1 MPSKYPQ
8 RLFWVDVETDGLPDG
23 NDFGVVNVLEV
34 AVIVTDFALNPEAGY
49 EEVIKLTRAGADR
62 IMKNDYVK
70 KMHAD
75 SGLLQASARESEFT
89 LAEVEKNII
98 EVLKETTLD
107 KGDFMIAGSGVAA
120 FDFPL
125 IKQKM
130 PELASWLAYFPMD
143 IGVLRR
149 TVKVLAGKDLVAP
162 VKESFEDGIK
172 AHRALADVQAHIKE
186 AESFRDF
193 FRSLG

>member
-8 RLFWVDVETDGLPDG
+8 RLFWCDFETDGLPDG
-23 NDFGVVNVLEV
+23 NDFGVVNVLEA

-49 EEVIKLTRAGADR
+49 EEVIKMTRAGADR

-70 KMHAD
+70 RMHSE

-89 LAEVEKNII
+89 LAEVEQNII

-186 AESFRDF
+186 AESFRDY
-193 FRSLG
+193 FRSQS